1 MNRAP
6 GKKKNNERKG
16 AFSVKVN
23 SYRRG
28 GKAPV
33 SSGSLM
39 LKAAAVLLC
48 LVMFSTHLMGGLYA
62 RYTATGTGEDSAR
75 VAAFN
80 VDVSGSPELV
90 TVSTAANEGV
100 YTVTVENDSEVA
112 VAYSMKVTAPTGLG
126 FAVDVK
132 LGGVTEQLSADELSA
147 DFGQVGQLAVGPDQ
161 SASHDLSFSVAD
173 WDAFTKNATGGLSHT
188 SDKTEFTVTVDVV
201 QID

>member
-1 MNRAP
+1 M
-6 GKKKNNERKG
+6 
-16 AFSVKVN
+16 KVN

-28 GKAPV
+28 GRTPV

-62 RYTATGTGEDSAR
+62 RYTATGTGKDSAR

-80 VDVSGSPELV
+80 VDVSGAPDDVKV
-90 TVSTAANEGV
+90 TTADNNGV
-100 YTVTVENDSEVA
+100 YTLTIENDSEVA
-112 VAYSMKVTAPTGLG
+112 VAYSMKVTAPTDLG

-132 LGGVTEQLSADELSA
+132 LGDETKRLSAGAPSA
-147 DFGQVGQLAVGPDQ
+147 DFGQVGQLAVGPDKT
-161 SASHDLSFSVAD
+161 ASHALSFSAAD
-173 WDAFTKNATGGLSHT
+173 WDAITKAATGGLSYTT
-188 SDKTEFTVTVDVV
+188 SAQQFTVTVDIV